1 MSDTLQNNTTPE
13 KIQDTKLVETPKL
26 DDGWTTVVSAKTKK
40 RQNKLKKRLSKI
52 TQKMIGGDEN
62 TDKIKSIN
70 DRT

>member
-40 RQNKLKKRLSKI
+40 RQK
-52 TQKMIGGDEN
+52 
-62 TDKIKSIN
+62 
-70 DRT
+70 